1 MASKKLLRAV
11 GTSAVVA
18 AFTAVSGGGGGD
30 SWEMTMKSSITWL
43 TGCAV
48 CAFAGMAS
56 ADCAEDLA
64 RLTSETG
71 MGAETSASPEAGS
84 AEGIAK
90 DGSLAPLETP
100 DANMGAAT
108 DTTSEAPDAVS
119 SDASE
124 ATADGGIAKD
134 GSLAPLEGSEA
145 QTGTE
150 VAMSGQDVQA
160 QQDGEPTAAE
170 AAEAAAPDTDST
182 EPTGNR
188 DDLIEE
194 ARTALAAGDE
204 EACRAAVEQIDAM

>member
-1 MASKKLLRAV
+1 
-11 GTSAVVA
+11 
-18 AFTAVSGGGGGD
+18 
-30 SWEMTMKSSITWL
+30 MKSSITWL

-56 ADCAEDLA
+56 ADCADDLA

-71 MGAETSASPEAGS
+71 MGAETGASMAPEAES
-84 AEGIAK
+84 VEGIAK

-100 DANMGAAT
+100 DADTGAAT
-108 DTTSEAPDAVS
+108 DTTEDPPDAAS

-124 ATADGGIAKD
+124 ATADGEIAKD
-134 GSLAPLEGSEA
+134 GSLAPLEGTEA
-145 QTGTE
+145 EAGTE

-170 AAEAAAPDTDST
+170 AAASDA
-182 EPTGNR
+182 EPTADHEG
-188 DDLIEE
+188 LMEE

>member
-1 MASKKLLRAV
+1 
-11 GTSAVVA
+11 
-18 AFTAVSGGGGGD
+18 
-30 SWEMTMKSSITWL
+30 MKSSITWL

-71 MGAETSASPEAGS
+71 MGAETAASTAAEAGS

-100 DANMGAAT
+100 DANSGAAT
-108 DTTSEAPDAVS
+108 DATSEAPDAAS
-119 SDASE
+119 PDASQD
-124 ATADGGIAKD
+124 TADGGIAKD
-134 GSLAPLEGSEA
+134 GSLAPLEVTEA
-145 QTGTE
+145 EAGTE

-160 QQDGEPTAAE
+160 QQNGEPTAAE
-170 AAEAAAPDTDST
+170 AAEAAAPDA
-182 EPTGNR
+182 EPTADR

-204 EACRAAVEQIDAM
+204 DACRAAVEQIDAM

>member
-1 MASKKLLRAV
+1 
-11 GTSAVVA
+11 
-18 AFTAVSGGGGGD
+18 
-30 SWEMTMKSSITWL
+30 MKSSITWL

-56 ADCAEDLA
+56 ANCAEDLA

-71 MGAETSASPEAGS
+71 MGAETSASTAPEAE
-84 AEGIAK
+84 AVKGIAK

-100 DANMGAAT
+100 DADTSAAT
-108 DTTSEAPDAVS
+108 NTTAETPDAAS

-124 ATADGGIAKD
+124 ATADGKIAKD
-134 GSLAPLEGSEA
+134 GSLAPLEGTEA
-145 QTGTE
+145 EAGTE

-160 QQDGEPTAAE
+160 QQDGEPTAAK
-170 AAEAAAPDTDST
+170 AAEAAASNAK
-182 EPTGNR
+182 PTADREG
-188 DDLIEE
+188 LMEE

>member
-1 MASKKLLRAV
+1 
-11 GTSAVVA
+11 
-18 AFTAVSGGGGGD
+18 
-30 SWEMTMKSSITWL
+30 MKMKNSITWL

-71 MGAETSASPEAGS
+71 MGAETAASTAPEAGA

-100 DANMGAAT
+100 DTGAGAVTDAT
-108 DTTSEAPDAVS
+108 ADAPDAAS
-119 SDASE
+119 SDASQD
-124 ATADGGIAKD
+124 TADGGIAKD
-134 GSLAPLEGSEA
+134 GSLAPLEGTEA
-145 QTGTE
+145 EAGTE

-170 AAEAAAPDTDST
+170 AAEAAAPDTDAT
-182 EPTGNR
+182 EPTADHDG
-188 DDLIEE
+188 LIEE

-204 EACRAAVEQIDAM
+204 DACRAAVEQIDAM